1 MIAQPGAMLQT
12 NEDLCARRMWEYSS
26 GVPPP
31 TLPDTHDTLQCKQP
45 SPQKKGAANRQSPP
59 VKTIIPAPPT
69 DARENRVLSPCLTH
83 SCVFSRHPRG
93 FIIPAFIPL
102 SQNTP
107 GLSFGAGERD
117 DLSGSQNKEESM
129 SRSGLDRE
137 RKCGASG
144 GEGRGCGRKGNV
156 GDVRI

>member
-1 MIAQPGAMLQT
+1 MIAQPEAMLQT

-26 GVPPP
+26 GAPP
-31 TLPDTHDTLQCKQP
+31 PDTHDTFQCKQP
-45 SPQKKGAANRQSPP
+45 TRRKRGCKSAKPAC
-59 VKTIIPAPPT
+59 KTIIPAPPT

-83 SCVFSRHPRG
+83 SCVFSLHPRG

-102 SQNTP
+102 SRNTP

-137 RKCGASG
+137 RKCGASAGWGGENAG
-144 GEGRGCGRKGNV
+144 GEGRWEK
-156 GDVRI
+156 

>member
-1 MIAQPGAMLQT
+1 MKTFVRDGCENIPLAPPRPTPMTPSSVNSPG
-12 NEDLCARRMWEYSS
+12 RRKR
-26 GVPPP
+26 G
-31 TLPDTHDTLQCKQP
+31 CKSAKP
-45 SPQKKGAANRQSPP
+45 AC
-59 VKTIIPAPPT
+59 KTIIPAPPT

-102 SQNTP
+102 SRNTP

-144 GEGRGCGRKGNV
+144 WWGGGEGDAGGEGT
-156 GDVRI
+156 